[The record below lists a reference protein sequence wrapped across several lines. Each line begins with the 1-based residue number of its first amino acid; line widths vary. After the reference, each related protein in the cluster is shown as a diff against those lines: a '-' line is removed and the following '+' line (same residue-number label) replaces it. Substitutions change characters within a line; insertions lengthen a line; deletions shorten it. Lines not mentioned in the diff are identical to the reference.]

1 MAVAAHKGSLSLYA
15 LKPMDEI
22 RSAVQA
28 GGSMDER
35 RFQPVKEVSFPT
47 SGKPNSRELGLNFS
61 SGRKDISTLKGKY

>member
-1 MAVAAHKGSLSLYA
+1 MAVAAHKGSFSLYA

-35 RFQPVKEVSFPT
+35 QFQPVKEVSFPT
-47 SGKPNSRELGLNFS
+47 SGKPNSRELG
-61 SGRKDISTLKGKY
+61 